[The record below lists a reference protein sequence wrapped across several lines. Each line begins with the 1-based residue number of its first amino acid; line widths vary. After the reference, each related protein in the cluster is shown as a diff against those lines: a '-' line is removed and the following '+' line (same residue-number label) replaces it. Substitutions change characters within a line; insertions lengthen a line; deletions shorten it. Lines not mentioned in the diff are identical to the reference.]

1 MAYAATAGG
10 SLPSTTAAP
19 GVLALQRAMV
29 WLVGA
34 SVAIVFIEP
43 SPYELATLAASVIFF
58 ATGLRMRLVFMPLLL
73 LLFLV
78 NIGYTISAVAVF
90 DRPSVP
96 NWIATSWYMAVT
108 VIFFAMVISEDTA
121 ARLDMLRR
129 GLVVGALVA
138 ALAGIAGYFNLIP
151 GGRDLLTLYDRA
163 RGTFKDPNVF
173 GAFLI
178 LPALF
183 ALQSVVSDKFGKSF
197 RSTIVFGIISL
208 AILLAFSRAAWGML
222 IVTSGF
228 MLALMVLT
236 SRSQSQRSRIIVMA
250 LVTVILAAALVAVL
264 LSFNSIA
271 QLFKQRASFDQ
282 SYDEGR
288 FGRFGR
294 HILGAEM
301 ALGLPFGIG
310 PLQFNRFF
318 PEDTHNS
325 YLNAF
330 MSGGWLSGVCYPALV
345 FVTVM
350 TGFRYVFVR
359 VPWQRTYLAIFSAF
373 LGTVGESFIIDTDHW
388 RHFWMMLG
396 VMWGM
401 FVAAERW
408 KAKRR
413 SSRSWHRCAGVV
425 LGRKPRA
432 LHLSTRSRMVGT
444 LRFAHNLRLLLH
456 RERQPSVI
464 DQTLDQFVLHRRP
477 RRPDSR
483 GNIGRIAQQADRA
496 FRDHLR
502 GRAIAGIAVALDH
515 RAALT
520 AIGGDRHEQQ
530 IVDAVLAF
538 LLRRSLAR
546 LRPPEPI
553 FSVLAWR

>member
-1 MAYAATAGG
+1 M
-10 SLPSTTAAP
+10 TAAP
-19 GVLALQRAMV
+19 GVLALQRAML

-34 SVAIVFIEP
+34 SIAIVFIEP
-43 SPYELATLAASVIFF
+43 SPYELSTLAASVIFF

-78 NIGYTISAVAVF
+78 NLGYSISAVAVF
-90 DRPSVP
+90 DRPNVP

-108 VIFFAMVISEDTA
+108 VVFFAMAVSEDTA

-129 GLVVGALVA
+129 GLVIGALIA
-138 ALAGIAGYFNLIP
+138 ALAGIAGYFNLVP

-163 RGTFKDPNVF
+163 RGTYKDPNVYS
-173 GAFLI
+173 AFLV

-183 ALQSVVSDKFGKSF
+183 ALQSIVSDKFGKSL
-197 RSTIVFGIISL
+197 RNTIVFGIISL

-222 IVTSGF
+222 IGTSGF

-236 SRSQSQRSRIIVMA
+236 SRSQSQRSRIILTA
-250 LVTVILAAALVAVL
+250 LVVVVLAVALVAVL
-264 LSFNSIA
+264 LSFDSIS

-345 FVTVM
+345 FVSVL

-359 VPWQRTYLAIFSAF
+359 VPWQRTYLAIFAAF
-373 LGTVGESFIIDTDHW
+373 LGTVGEGFIIDTDHW
-388 RHFWMMLG
+388 RHFWLMLG

-408 KAKRR
+408 KADADPAR
-413 SSRSWHRCAGVV
+413 
-425 LGRKPRA
+425 
-432 LHLSTRSRMVGT
+432 
-444 LRFAHNLRLLLH
+444 
-456 RERQPSVI
+456 
-464 DQTLDQFVLHRRP
+464 RRP
-477 RRPDSR
+477 
-483 GNIGRIAQQADRA
+483 
-496 FRDHLR
+496 LR
-502 GRAIAGIAVALDH
+502 V
-515 RAALT
+515 
-520 AIGGDRHEQQ
+520 
-530 IVDAVLAF
+530 
-538 LLRRSLAR
+538 S
-546 LRPPEPI
+546 
-553 FSVLAWR
+553 